1 MKSPI
6 AASFRLLLRDWRG
19 GELGVLFSALL
30 LAVTVVVAISG
41 FVNRLQFNLERE
53 SASFLAADLVV
64 SSAKPVPLE
73 WRAKVDTA
81 GLQQG
86 ETITFSSMVISDN
99 DEMFLASVKAVGGDY
114 PLRGSLSVDVGSAQ
128 PSSRIPAS
136 GSVFLAPRL
145 VQQLRVA
152 VGDPVYVWV
161 MPR

>member
-73 WRAKVDTA
+73 WRAKVDTE
-81 GLQQG
+81 GLQRG

-99 DEMFLASVKAVGGDY
+99 DEMFLASVKAVGAAIRSEGRCLSTLARRSRRVVY
-114 PLRGSLSVDVGSAQ
+114 RLLEVCFLRHDWSSSCELQSGTLSM
-128 PSSRIPAS
+128 
-136 GSVFLAPRL
+136 
-145 VQQLRVA
+145 
-152 VGDPVYVWV
+152 WV
-161 MPR
+161 TRR

>member
-1 MKSPI
+1 MKSPV

-64 SSAKPVPLE
+64 SSAQPVPLE
-73 WRAKVDTA
+73 WRTKVDTE

-86 ETITFSSMVISDN
+86 ETVTFSSMVISDFSKLFHR
-99 DEMFLASVKAVGGDY
+99 ESFGLISGKTSKTAEYEIGFVASSFSMLMAGEDAG
-114 PLRGSLSVDVGSAQ
+114 LIFCS
-128 PSSRIPAS
+128 
-136 GSVFLAPRL
+136 
-145 VQQLRVA
+145 
-152 VGDPVYVWV
+152 
-161 MPR
+161 